1 MIKRTIAALGVGVV
15 AVGVMLGVE
24 IYAALNRDYLPTEPA
39 MEIGGTFGADD
50 APPLRF
56 VVLGDSTA
64 AGVGAGDVA
73 HAYPTVLA
81 ERLAARGRRVTL
93 SALGVSGARVA
104 DVLHEQVGHAV
115 AAHPQLVFVGIGAND
130 TLHATR
136 LDSVRADMAAI
147 IDRLQAAGA
156 SLVVAGAP
164 DMRAA
169 AFAEPLRSIAG
180 WRGRQVAAAIGATAR
195 AKGVP
200 VVPLAQE
207 TGHLFAAA
215 PERYNSEDDFH
226 PSGAGYALW
235 ADAIYPYL
243 EHAVS
248 PNEAEG
254 NR

>member
-1 MIKRTIAALGVGVV
+1 MIKRTIAALTLGVAAV
-15 AVGVMLGVE
+15 AAMLGIE

-39 MEIGGTFGADD
+39 IAIGGTFGAED
-50 APPLRF
+50 ATPLRF

-64 AGVGAGDVA
+64 AGVGAGDAA

-93 SALGVSGARVA
+93 LALGISGARVA
-104 DVLHEQVGHAV
+104 DVLHDQVGRAV
-115 AAHPQLVFVGIGAND
+115 AAHPQVVFVGIGAND
-130 TLHATR
+130 TIHATG
-136 LDSVRADMAAI
+136 LDSIRADMGAI
-147 IDRLQAAGA
+147 IDRLQATGA

-180 WRGRQVAAAIGATAR
+180 WRGRQVAAAIGDAAHS
-195 AKGVP
+195 KGVP
-200 VVPLAQE
+200 VVPLARE

-215 PERYNSEDDFH
+215 PDRYNSEDDFH

-243 EHAVS
+243 ENAVDQS
-248 PNEAEG
+248 GAG
-254 NR
+254 ANR